1 MQKISIE
8 ALVRKQL
15 HAAIDAGGGRAADT
29 VYGGHEKSLRQTV
42 IGILKGSTLDEHDN
56 LDDATVYVLHG
67 RVRLWVDDVSWE
79 GRTGDLLIVPAAR
92 HSFEVLEDSALLM
105 SVAKRPYPPRTARA
119 GRGCSDG
126 RSLGLIQQLG
136 RARI

>member
-1 MQKISIE
+1 M
-8 ALVRKQL
+8 
-15 HAAIDAGGGRAADT
+15 
-29 VYGGHEKSLRQTV
+29 